1 MYTKRAILQNIQHAV
16 TYLQQNIY
24 YALCLTVLAIVSIIL
39 LGYEFIPSGN
49 QNLIGIF
56 QEIDLFIA
64 IIFLT
69 DFFAGLFF
77 NTTTNAKTFFQQNWL
92 NLASSIPITS
102 DMTRVLRILRIV
114 RAMRIIRVGINLW
127 FLKHHL
133 TKNHLSE

>member
-1 MYTKRAILQNIQHAV
+1 M
-16 TYLQQNIY
+16 Y
-24 YALCLTVLAIVSIIL
+24 YALCLTILAIVSIIL

-49 QNLIGIF
+49 QNLIAIF
-56 QEIDLFIA
+56 QRIDLFIA